1 MTRADVLVIGG
12 GTTGLGIA
20 WDLALRGMSVVLVE
34 MGDLASGTSG
44 RYHGLL
50 HSGAR
55 YVVSDPQTAR
65 ECIQENAILRR
76 IAPHTIDDTG
86 GLFVLAPGDDPS
98 FVETWLSG
106 CRSAGV
112 PARELSLSEARER
125 EPMLHPEMLRAF
137 AVPDAVCHSFSL
149 AASLGQSAQ
158 ERGASLL
165 PFHRLDGFIMSE
177 HRVEGARVSD
187 VRTGHS
193 LELRA
198 RLTVNAAGPWAGR
211 VAEQAGIA
219 LPMDLSRGA
228 MVAFKGR
235 LVNSAVQRLCPPGD
249 ADAILPRGRV
259 SIGGTTAVA
268 TTDPADRRIEQW
280 EKELITMRLAQILPS
295 LGSAKVVH
303 AWSAVRPLFDP
314 EGRAASA
321 DTRKWSRGF
330 SVLDHAGSHGVEG
343 IVTVVGGK
351 LATYRLMAEKTAD
364 LVCRRLGI
372 EAPCRTPEIQIG

>member
-1 MTRADVLVIGG
+1 MTRTDVLVVGG
-12 GTTGLGIA
+12 GATGLGIA
-20 WDLALRGMSVVLVE
+20 WDLALRGLSVVLVE
-34 MGDLASGTSG
+34 MGDLSSGTSG

-55 YVVSDPQTAR
+55 YVVSDPETAR

-106 CRSAGV
+106 CRATGV
-112 PARELSLSEARER
+112 PARELSPSEARER
-125 EPMLHPEMLRAF
+125 EPMLHPGILRAF
-137 AVPDAVCHSFSL
+137 AVPDAVCHSLTL
-149 AASLGQSAQ
+149 AASLGRVAQ

-165 PFHRLDGFIMSE
+165 PFHKLDGFIMGD

-187 VRTGHS
+187 LRTGQS

-198 RLTVNAAGPWAGR
+198 RLVVNAAGPWAGR

-235 LVNSAVQRLCPPGD
+235 LVSSAVQRLCPPGD

-259 SIGGTTAVA
+259 SIAGTTAVA
-268 TTDPADRRIEQW
+268 TTDPADRRIEPW
-280 EKELITMRLAQILPS
+280 EIELITARLAEILPG
-295 LGSAKVVH
+295 LQAEKVVH

-314 EGRAASA
+314 EGRAVSA
-321 DTRKWSRGF
+321 DARRWSRGF
-330 SVLDHAGSHGVEG
+330 SILDHADNHSMEG

-351 LATYRLMAEKTAD
+351 LATYRLMAEKAAD
-364 LVCRRLGI
+364 LVCGKLGI
-372 EAPCRTPEIQIG
+372 EASCRTAEARIG